1 PGHAHERHQLA
12 ALDSQADA
20 LEHRHV
26 QLTKMIGLVNVFE
39 FNQCHRSK
47 SSHRASGACERPGA
61 EPGSLL
67 TRSPK
72 LLLSFITEHLR
83 CKRVGR
89 AAAGT
94 IFVAFYDEYCGPFF
108 QISPGNFSHSAVVEA
123 DADLDRPDKFAIF
136 NPDPAVFLA
145 ILRLCLWLSARSAA

>member
-1 PGHAHERHQLA
+1 
-12 ALDSQADA
+12 
-20 LEHRHV
+20 
-26 QLTKMIGLVNVFE
+26 
-39 FNQCHRSK
+39 
-47 SSHRASGACERPGA
+47 ERPGA

-94 IFVAFYDEYCGPFF
+94 FFVAFSDDYGGPFF
-108 QISPGNFSHSAVVEA
+108 HISPGNFSHSAVVEA

-136 NPDPAVFLA
+136 NPDPAAILA
-145 ILRLCLWLSARSAA
+145 ILLLFLWLAARSTAGGLERLDEIGPRIRRDL